1 MWRKTVSF
9 TTLLVQALIAAANV
23 NTDADRNLGETDI
36 LKFKSKHSFGKDFNV
51 IFARGKGIKKGTHP
65 YMGIYKFDEDH
76 DSDDMSYIPDD
87 EHLHSYLETCG
98 EQLPEG
104 CDPKLKR
111 GLLEFAARGPR
122 SYVNGDFPLPPD
134 DYKVCFVDEVH
145 NPGYKFDYL
154 YGSHALYCSMD
165 GSDDQYN
172 EPPYFEIGMGF
183 SKKKCQR
190 KIVEKGYYFA
200 NWWAE
205 DGRCRGL
212 HQCPYAYDCTKNECT
227 DYDQTVQT
235 FRNIYDEYDY
245 NLVTD
250 CEKFTVEIKK
260 KDLIEKSNITP
271 LKDSFISGEAI
282 NASFR
287 FPQAM
292 GNTWVG
298 LYRAQYD
305 GTKPPHGELACNSL
319 LWTYT
324 GCNNQKGDQE
334 ESWNCALKKK
344 TGFITLDY
352 KNWDDDCFGYDEEG
366 VWPPPPGNYYLCIS
380 WLNEEPL
387 DLFKCSEMFA
397 ILPDPDAEKDEGAH
411 SGDGSDGSDGGDS
424 ALS

>member
-9 TTLLVQALIAAANV
+9 TTLLVQVLIAAAANV
-23 NTDADRNLGETDI
+23 DTDANRNLAETDI
-36 LKFKSKHSFGKDFNV
+36 LKFKTKHSFGKDFNV
-51 IFARGKGIKKGTHP
+51 IFAYSSGIKKGTHP

-76 DSDDMSYIPDD
+76 DLDDMSYIPDD
-87 EHLHSYLETCG
+87 EYLHSYLETCG
-98 EQLPEG
+98 EQTYEG

-111 GLLEFAARGPR
+111 GLLEFAARGPK
-122 SYVNGDFPLPPD
+122 SYWNGDFPLPPD
-134 DYKVCFVDEVH
+134 DYKVCFVNEVH

-154 YGSHALYCSMD
+154 HGEHALLCSMYGNGD
-165 GSDDQYN
+165 PDDQAPSS
-172 EPPYFEIGMGF
+172 EFGMGF

-190 KIVEKGYYFA
+190 TALFYGYFYV

-212 HQCPYAYDCTKNECT
+212 HSCPYAYDCTKYECS

-235 FRNIYDEYDY
+235 FRNLYDEYDY

-250 CEKFTVEIKK
+250 CEKFTVEMKK
-260 KDLIEKSNITP
+260 EDLIEKSTITP

-282 NASFR
+282 NGRFR

-305 GTKPPHGELACNSL
+305 GTKPPHGNLACNSL

-334 ESWNCALKKK
+334 ESENCAFKKK
-344 TGFITLDY
+344 TGFITLDQQ
-352 KNWDDDCFGYDEEG
+352 NWDYDCFDCDED

-380 WLNEEPL
+380 WLNEDPL

-397 ILPDPDAEKDEGAH
+397 ILPDPDAEEDDGTH
-411 SGDGSDGSDGGDS
+411 SGDGGDGSES
-424 ALS
+424 TLS